1 MSVNIIESIKN
12 FFSDVKIEAKK
23 VTFPSKED
31 TMGTTSVVVVL
42 VLIATVYMWVLDV
55 SLSSIIRKILP

>member
-1 MSVNIIESIKN
+1 MFADMIESIKN
-12 FFSDVKIEAKK
+12 FFSDVKTETKK

-31 TMGTTSVVVVL
+31 TIGTTSVVVVL